1 MVFLRAAVDYK
12 MFGGT
17 KYSQHSFMIVGQRQ
31 KWMNH
36 LCRIIGERISK
47 EIV

>member
-1 MVFLRAAVDYK
+1 
-12 MFGGT
+12 
-17 KYSQHSFMIVGQRQ
+17 MIAEQRQ

-47 EIV
+47 EIVK